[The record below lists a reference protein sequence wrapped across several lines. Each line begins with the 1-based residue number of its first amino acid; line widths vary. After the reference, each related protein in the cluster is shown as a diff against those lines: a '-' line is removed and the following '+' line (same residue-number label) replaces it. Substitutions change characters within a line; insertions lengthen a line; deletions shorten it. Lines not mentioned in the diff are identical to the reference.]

1 MVMPLAVP
9 RYTIDDLNR
18 FPRDGNRY
26 ELLDGMLLVTPAP
39 LPVHQIVLA
48 RLQYEIHRYLEP
60 RSLARVVGQG
70 AVEIAPRT
78 HLEPDLLVFP
88 SSYPVRSRWRDLRGW
103 WLACEVFSEGSV
115 IYDRDFKRDAYLAL
129 GVREVW
135 LVNWRDAVVQV
146 SRGAVK
152 DARHRGELVWHPEG
166 MGEPLTIDLTRI
178 FRGLNDE
185 G

>member
-60 RSLARVVGQG
+60 RSLARVVSPG

-103 WLACEVFSEGSV
+103 WLACEVFSDGSV

-135 LVNWRDAVVQV
+135 LVNWWDAVVQV
-146 SRGAVK
+146 SRG
-152 DARHRGELVWHPEG
+152 DLRDERHRGELVWHPEG
-166 MGEPLTIDLTRI
+166 MGEPLRIDLTRI

>member
-1 MVMPLAVP
+1 MPLAVP

-60 RSLARVVGQG
+60 RSLARVVSPG

-103 WLACEVFSEGSV
+103 WLACEVFSDGSV

-135 LVNWRDAVVQV
+135 LVNWWDAVVQV
-146 SRGAVK
+146 SRGEVR
-152 DARHRGELVWHPEG
+152 DERQREELVWHPEG
-166 MGEPLTIDLTRI
+166 MDEPLKIDLTRI

>member
-48 RLQYEIHRYLEP
+48 RLQYEIHRYLDP
-60 RSLARVVGQG
+60 RSLARVVSPG

-88 SSYPVRSRWRDLRGW
+88 SSYPVRSRWRDLRGFV
-103 WLACEVFSEGSV
+103 A
-115 IYDRDFKRDAYLAL
+115 
-129 GVREVW
+129 
-135 LVNWRDAVVQV
+135 AVV
-146 SRGAVK
+146 
-152 DARHRGELVWHPEG
+152 ELVILGRRVERRQGRADAQRAQQPGILFHCVVP
-166 MGEPLTIDLTRI
+166 
-178 FRGLNDE
+178 
-185 G
+185 